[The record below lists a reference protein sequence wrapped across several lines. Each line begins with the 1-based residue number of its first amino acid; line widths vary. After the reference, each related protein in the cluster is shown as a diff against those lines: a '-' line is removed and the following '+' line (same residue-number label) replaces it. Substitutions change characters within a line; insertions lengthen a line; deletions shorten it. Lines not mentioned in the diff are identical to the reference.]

1 MRSFACLALIL
12 IVVGPSIEGK
22 KMEHQ
27 WLEGRV
33 LDENRTRYFAG
44 MFNNSSSQTTE
55 NGSLSGSANST
66 SIGDTTNTQINGS
79 YSGTRSTST
88 YGTSTPIYRVY
99 DNLMIEV
106 STPST

>member
-1 MRSFACLALIL
+1 
-12 IVVGPSIEGK
+12 
-22 KMEHQ
+22 MEHQ

-33 LDENRTRYFAG
+33 LDENRARYFAG